1 MSTNTPSKER
11 KKADQQALAHDSPL
25 TFLWI
30 VTALKKSWPLVLAL
44 TLLGGGGSMLYS
56 KTLPRVYEASATVEF
71 DPDVIRPM
79 GEKGDQSR
87 FFGAFVDIREYYET
101 QYLLI
106 SSDRVLS
113 QVVRDLSLTTDA
125 NFAGK
130 GAVLPLPMED
140 AVGALRAR
148 LRVDPTRGSRLVTIH
163 VEDGNPAQAR
173 KLCDA
178 IARGYVAQNLDKQ
191 VSATSDAVVWLSSQ
205 LEHFKGELETNENQ
219 LHEFRKKNDLP
230 SSSPEDVSKMI
241 RLEMQHYDEALSRT
255 RIKRQELSARY
266 TELAKVNDGNPDQ
279 LPASE
284 LLSNAFLAQ
293 LRKNYQDA
301 VRDRREAIAEGKG
314 DNHPS
319 VKRVDEKISQA
330 KKDLLEEVKNIQG
343 ALARDLAQIQR
354 QESGESG
361 LYEESKKRA
370 VDLNLKELEY
380 HRLDRN
386 RAQNEKVYGVLIEQ
400 MKNADLARM
409 MNINNVRLVDP
420 PAEPK
425 FSIRPKVATNVLV
438 GFVVGILVGL
448 AVAIGREQ
456 LDNTIRTPND
466 VETYLGTT
474 FLGLLPLS
482 AEDFG
487 GADRTAKK
495 KRKRR
500 QETPTV
506 LPPELY
512 VHERPLSGLA
522 EAARTVRTNL
532 LFMNPDNPHRL
543 ILVTSAAPS
552 EGKTTVA
559 CSLAIS
565 LAQSGK
571 RVCIVD
577 CDMRRPRL
585 HRIFDRLGDAGITN
599 VLVGEATLDEVA
611 LPTIVENLDCV
622 PSGPIPPNPG
632 DVLHSVKFRQFVE
645 ALGQRYDKVIL
656 DSPPIAAVAD
666 SAIISTLV
674 DGVIF
679 VIRAFQT
686 TRALGK
692 QGMRALRDVDAPVLG
707 ALLNAVDLAKEEGY
721 YQYYY
726 YKREGYAPRHAAGT
740 IPGMEE
746 GGDAAPPPN

>member
-11 KKADQQALAHDSPL
+11 KKAEQQALAHDSPL

-56 KTLPRVYEASATVEF
+56 KTLSRVYEASATVEF

-130 GAVLPLPMED
+130 GAVLPLSMED
-140 AVGALRAR
+140 AVAALRGR

-178 IARGYVAQNLDKQ
+178 VARGYVAQNLDKQ

-205 LEHFKGELETNENQ
+205 LEHFKGNSRRTRTNST
-219 LHEFRKKNDLP
+219 
-230 SSSPEDVSKMI
+230 SS
-241 RLEMQHYDEALSRT
+241 HYDEALSRT
-255 RIKRQELSARY
+255 RVKRQELSARY

-293 LRKNYQDA
+293 LRKNYQDS

-319 VKRVDEKISQA
+319 VKRIDEKISQA

-425 FSIRPKVATNVLV
+425 FPIRPKVATNVLV
-438 GFVVGILVGL
+438 GFVVGVLVGL

-456 LDNTIRTPND
+456 LDNTIRTPSD

-585 HRIFDRLGDAGITN
+585 HRIFDRLGDAGITY
-599 VLVGEATLDEVA
+599 VVGGEATLDEVA

-707 ALLNAVDLAKEEGY
+707 ALLNAGDLAKEEGY

-746 GGDAAPPPN
+746 QGDAAPPPN